1 MNICGVLVHA
11 NPRKLGDVVASLQ
24 ELDGVEVHMS
34 AEDSARVVV
43 TVEDTPQGPAINSL
57 TAIHKLEGVV
67 SAALI
72 YHNFEPAELAAV
84 HN

>member
-1 MNICGVLVHA
+1 MNICGVLIHA
-11 NPRKLGDVVASLQ
+11 NPQKFDGVVASLR
-24 ELDGVEVHMS
+24 ELRGVEIHMS
-34 AEDSARVVV
+34 VEDSARVVV
-43 TVEDTPQGPAINSL
+43 TIEDTPQVAAIDSL

-72 YHNFEPAELAAV
+72 YHNFEPAETAAV